1 MRAPVIMYLLNFK
14 HFLLRNV
21 IITWSGCSNIIA
33 FVGGVLLYEEP
44 MTPLAALGCLAN
56 VLGIVLVAI
65 S

>member
-1 MRAPVIMYLLNFK
+1 MACGYLFEGSAFIMYPLNFK

-44 MTPLAALGCLAN
+44 MTCGL
-56 VLGIVLVAI
+56 I
-65 S
+65 SQKFF